1 VPVRLSDGDYAV
13 IKASADGV
21 NVAVAGLMRECAVR
35 YHAVVA
41 REIAAGNITLRRQ
54 KIEKAEAAAPVV
66 RASSLA
72 REGDAGWERQ
82 QRLNAQRARSQA
94 EPKRGRGR

>member
-66 RASSLA
+66 RASSLT
-72 REGDAGWERQ
+72 REDDPRWARQ
-82 QRLNAQRARSQA
+82 QELNEARARSQA
-94 EPKRGRGR
+94 APKKGRGR